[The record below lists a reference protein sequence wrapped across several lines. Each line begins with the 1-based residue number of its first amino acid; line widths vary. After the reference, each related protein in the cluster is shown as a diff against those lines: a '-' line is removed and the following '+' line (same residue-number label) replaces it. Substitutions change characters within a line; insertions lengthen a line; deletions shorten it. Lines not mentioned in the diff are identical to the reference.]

1 MVIGFIGTGVMGKGM
16 IRNLLK
22 NEYEV
27 HIYNRTKE
35 KALPLVQE
43 GAVIEESIPALV
55 KNCDVVISIVGYP
68 KDVEEVYL
76 GDHGVINNAK
86 ENTIVIDMTTSKPS
100 LAERIYTEAKKKN
113 IFSLDAPVSGGD
125 IGARDGK
132 LTIMVGG
139 EEEAYTKALP
149 IFKAMGENIVFQGN
163 AGSGQHTKMCNQ
175 IAIASGMLGVSEAIA
190 YASKSGLDPE
200 TVLKSIGFGAA
211 GSWSLTNLA
220 PRMIKED
227 LEPGFYI
234 KHFLKDLSI
243 ALEEAERMGLK
254 HPGLK
259 NAQEIYMK
267 LLDKDPM
274 YNEKGTQAIIKYY
287 L

>member
-1 MVIGFIGTGVMGKGM
+1 MKIGFIGTGVMGKGM

-27 HIYNRTKE
+27 HIYNRTQD
-35 KALPLVQE
+35 KALPLVE
-43 GAVIEESIPALV
+43 DGAILEKTIPELV
-55 KNCDVVISIVGYP
+55 KKCNVVITIVGYP

-76 GDHGVINNAK
+76 GEEGIIKSAK
-86 ENTIVIDMTTSKPS
+86 ENSILIDMTTSKPS
-100 LAERIYTEAKKKN
+100 LAETIYVEAKKNN
-113 IFSLDAPVSGGD
+113 ISALDAPVSGGD

-139 EEEAYTKALP
+139 EKEAYDRVLP
-149 IFKAMGENIVFQGN
+149 VFKAMGENIVYQGE
-163 AGSGQHTKMCNQ
+163 AGNGQHTKMCNQ
-175 IAIASGMLGVSEAIA
+175 IAIASGMLGVSEAVA

-234 KHFLKDLSI
+234 KHFLKDLAI
-243 ALEEAERMGLK
+243 AIEEAERMDLK

-267 LLDKDPM
+267 LIDIDQI
-274 YNEKGTQAIIKYY
+274 YNDKGTQAIIKYY